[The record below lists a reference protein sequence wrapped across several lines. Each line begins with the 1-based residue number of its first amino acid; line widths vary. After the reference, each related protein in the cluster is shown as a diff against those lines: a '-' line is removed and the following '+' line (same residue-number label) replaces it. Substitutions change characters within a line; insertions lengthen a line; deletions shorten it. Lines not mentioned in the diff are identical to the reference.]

1 MGMMVLYSVP
11 LSRAAKILDH
21 ARRSPAA
28 VRFIDLCRLAEAAG
42 FALRRTRGS
51 HHVYSRPGVPE
62 IIDLQPDGKDAK
74 PYQVRQVVA
83 LIEKY
88 DIAIE

>member
-1 MGMMVLYSVP
+1 MVLYSVP
-11 LSRAAKILDH
+11 VGRAAKILDE

-28 VRFIDLCRLAEAAG
+28 VRFADLCRLAEAAG

-51 HHVYSRPGVPE
+51 HHIYSRRGVVE
-62 IIDLQPDGKDAK
+62 IVDLQPDGKDAK
-74 PYQVRQVVA
+74 PYQVRQVLA

-88 DIAIE
+88 HIEIE